1 MANSKSIG
9 VAYAD
14 PSFESIVLTGKI
26 SADVTLNDSNL
37 SSGAFNLTNF
47 TVRPAATYA
56 NTVAAL
62 VGAVNQRTA
71 GVSGGNIF
79 GCYAQTSFSNNATST
94 ITGLNTA
101 VYGVVDC
108 GSSTSI
114 GTAYGA
120 VFDFAQFAGTRAS
133 APRAFIGFGEES
145 AGTNPCLNLFEV
157 GRLGKSVAAG
167 LAVTSGTPTT
177 SAGQIRVLVNG
188 DIRYIQLFSTSI

>member
-1 MANSKSIG
+1 MAQTTFSGPVTSNAGFNS
-9 VAYAD
+9 D
-14 PSFESIVLTGKI
+14 DTLT
-26 SADVTLNDSNL
+26 SADYTN
-37 SSGAFNLTNF
+37 GGFNLTNF
-47 TVRPAATYA
+47 TVRPAASYA

-79 GCYAQTSFSNNATST
+79 GVYAQTSFSDNPTST
-94 ITGLNTA
+94 LTGLNTA

-120 VFDFAQFAGTRAS
+120 TFDFAQFAGTRAS
-133 APRAFIGFGEES
+133 APKAFIAFGEES
-145 AGTNPCLNLFEV
+145 SGTNPCLNLFDI
-157 GRLGKSVAAG
+157 GRPGKTVAAG
-167 LAVTSGTPTT
+167 LAQTSGTPTT

-188 DIRYIQLFSTSI
+188 EIRYIQLFSTSI

>member
-1 MANSKSIG
+1 MAQTTFSGPVTSQAGFNS
-9 VAYAD
+9 D
-14 PSFESIVLTGKI
+14 
-26 SADVTLNDSNL
+26 DTLNSFDL
-37 SSGAFNLTNF
+37 STGSYNLTDF
-47 TVRPAATYA
+47 TVRPAATYTG
-56 NTVAAL
+56 TVAAL

-94 ITGLNTA
+94 ISGLNTA

-108 GSSTSI
+108 GASTNI
-114 GTAYGA
+114 GAAYGA
-120 VFDFAQFAGTRAS
+120 VFDFAQFSGTRAS

-157 GRLGKSVAAG
+157 GRTGKSVAAG
-167 LAVTSGTPTT
+167 LAVTSGTPLN

-188 DIRYIQLFSTSI
+188 AIRYIQLFSTSA

>member
-1 MANSKSIG
+1 MATTTFSGPVVSGAGFNS
-9 VAYAD
+9 D
-14 PSFESIVLTGKI
+14 
-26 SADVTLNDSNL
+26 DTLN
-37 SSGAFNLTNF
+37 SSDLASGSYNLTDF
-47 TVRPAATYA
+47 TVRPAATYSG
-56 NTVAAL
+56 TVAAL

-79 GCYAQTSFSNNATST
+79 GCYAQTSFSNNPTST

-133 APRAFIGFGEES
+133 RPNAFIAFGEES
-145 AGTNPCLNLFEV
+145 ASTLPCLNLFDI
-157 GRLGKSVAAG
+157 GRLGKNVGTG
-167 LAVTSGTPTT
+167 LAKTAAALPSGDGG
-177 SAGQIRVLVNG
+177 SLRILVNG
-188 DIRYIQLFSTSI
+188 VVRYLPLYTTQS

>member
-1 MANSKSIG
+1 MAQTTFSGPVTSNAGFNS
-9 VAYAD
+9 D
-14 PSFESIVLTGKI
+14 
-26 SADVTLNDSNL
+26 DTLNSSDL
-37 SSGAFNLTNF
+37 STGAFNLTNF
-47 TVRPAATYA
+47 TVRPAATYTG
-56 NTVAAL
+56 TVAAL
-62 VGAVNQRTA
+62 VGTVNQRTA
-71 GVSGGNIF
+71 GVEGGNIF
-79 GCYAQTSFSNNATST
+79 GCYAQTSFSDNATST
-94 ITGLNTA
+94 LTGLNTA

-145 AGTNPCLNLFEV
+145 AATNPCLNLFEV
-157 GRLGKSVAAG
+157 GRPGKNVGTG